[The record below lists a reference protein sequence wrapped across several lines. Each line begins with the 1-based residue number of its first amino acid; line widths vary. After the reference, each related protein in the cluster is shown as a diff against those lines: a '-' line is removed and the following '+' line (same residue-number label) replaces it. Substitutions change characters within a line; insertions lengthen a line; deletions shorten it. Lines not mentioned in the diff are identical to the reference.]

1 MHMFTIYLI
10 IAILLGCGL
19 LLLIG
24 GVRRVWRRAPL
35 TGSLEGLTG
44 LLLLALAALV
54 GAIAMNLYT
63 YQILVQEQPVAEVRF
78 EALGPQYFRV
88 YLLPEAGTSQVLELR
103 GDQWQIDARVLKWH
117 GLANLFG
124 MKTAYRLER
133 LSGRYSNVQQ
143 ERQGIRSVY
152 RLDNDKGIDLWA
164 LVQKSERKLPW
175 LDAVYGSAAYMPM
188 VDKARYRVSISN
200 SGLVVRAD
208 NAIAQKAID
217 AWQ

>member
-1 MHMFTIYLI
+1 MFTVYLI
-10 IAILLGCGL
+10 IGL
-19 LLLIG
+19 LLFLGVLLCIG

-35 TGSLEGLTG
+35 TGSLQGLTG
-44 LLLLALAALV
+44 LLLLALAALLV
-54 GAIAMNLYT
+54 AIALNLYT
-63 YQILVQEQPVAEVRF
+63 YQVLVQEQPVAKVRF

-88 YLLPEAGTSQVLELR
+88 YLMPVAGSSEVLELR
-103 GDQWQIDARVLKWH
+103 GDQWQIDARVLKWT
-117 GLANLFG
+117 GWANLLG

-133 LSGRYSNVQQ
+133 LSGRYRDIQQ
-143 ERQGIRSVY
+143 ERKGVRTVY

-188 VDKARYRVSISN
+188 VDKAQYQVSISN

-208 NAIAQKAID
+208 NAIAQQAID